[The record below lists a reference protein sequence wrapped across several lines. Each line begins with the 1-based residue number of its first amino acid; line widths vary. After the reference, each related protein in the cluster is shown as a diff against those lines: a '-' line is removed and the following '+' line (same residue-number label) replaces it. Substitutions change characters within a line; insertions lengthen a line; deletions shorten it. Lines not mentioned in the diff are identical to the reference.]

1 MGTAFPLLKV
11 FENALWTALRTIF
24 RQKSALQ
31 DFVYTVS
38 TFSGGD
44 YPRNSAAVEAPPVL
58 DTNFRLA
65 RQRSHCS
72 CFTKRPLFLVV

>member
-38 TFSGGD
+38 TFSGGGGL
-44 YPRNSAAVEAPPVL
+44 PPELRGRRSATGA
-58 DTNFRLA
+58 
-65 RQRSHCS
+65 
-72 CFTKRPLFLVV
+72 